1 MNRRRRATCTIAAV
15 AGILFLW
22 GCAAGTTRIADDRAN
37 DQPSDEQETTGYIET
52 AGDEHSGRSFLE
64 NIFFRRGAGTEEVVL
79 AFSAIP
85 DDINLTQPA
94 NNVVALALRNTVPSE
109 NARERYVPEALS
121 QVRSVSLRHAVKA
134 DNPALNVAIELAEIV
149 PYRMHHAGSSV
160 IVAFDTAAVLLNKPS
175 GGESREPVPAAL
187 QDPIR
192 THLEEEALLIEKDE
206 PAEFRGERLSIVCQ
220 DTHIK
225 NVFRLISEVSG
236 YNIVAGPDV
245 DQKLSLHMRNV
256 PWDQALDTILEVN
269 GLGMTTRG
277 KVITVMPLEKMEEA
291 EEKRLEKNVAAGR
304 VRQLSIEAKI
314 VEVNTSFSR
323 EIGVKWGIGFSGTW
337 GSRDTGIIFGSSAPG
352 NDTSVT
358 TLPAGIGL
366 TSSNLAVNF
375 PSATAST
382 TPALGIVAGS
392 SKFILDAKLQA
403 LEEVGD
409 GRIISSPKVT
419 TADKVKAMISQ
430 GEVFDVQIVGA
441 DGETTTKTIDATL
454 SLEVTPQITAE
465 GKVSLEIDARNRYA
479 DWSRSG
485 DGGIVGPPINTSAV
499 QSQVVINDGDTIVIG
514 GIYKSEDTEGGSGI
528 PWISSV
534 PVLGWLFKDRSI
546 VKKQMELLIFITPV
560 ILGETTVRG

>member
-1 MNRRRRATCTIAAV
+1 VAAA
-15 AGILFLW
+15 AGLLFLW
-22 GCAAGTTRIADDRAN
+22 SCAAGTGGRIADDRAN
-37 DQPSDEQETTGYIET
+37 GRPVTEQDTRGYGEP
-52 AGDEHSGRSFLE
+52 AGDEQAGRSFLE
-64 NIFFRRGAGTEEVVL
+64 DVFFRRGAGTEEVVM
-79 AFSAIP
+79 AFSAMP
-85 DDINLTQPA
+85 DDINLTQPKD
-94 NNVVALALRNTVPSE
+94 NVVALALHNTVPVE
-109 NARERYVPEALS
+109 NAREQYVPDVLS
-121 QVRSVSLRHAVKA
+121 QIRSVSLRRVTGNDA
-134 DNPALNVAIELAEIV
+134 PALDVAIELAEIV
-149 PYRMHHAGSSV
+149 PYRMHRSGSSV
-160 IVAFDTAAVLLNKPS
+160 IVAFDTVAGGAAAPAGEKHPAAVIT
-175 GGESREPVPAAL
+175 RED
-187 QDPIR
+187 DPIR
-192 THLEEEALLIEKDE
+192 VHLEEEALLIEKDE

-269 GLGMTTRG
+269 GWGMTTRG
-277 KVITVMPLEKMEEA
+277 KVITIMPLEKMEEA
-291 EEKRLEKNVAAGR
+291 EEKRREKNVSAGR

-314 VEVNTSFSR
+314 VEVSTSFSR
-323 EIGVKWGIGFSGTW
+323 EIGVKWGIGTSGTW
-337 GSRDTGIIFGSSAPG
+337 GRRDTGIIFGSSAPG
-352 NDTSVT
+352 KDTSLA

-375 PSATAST
+375 PSAIEAT

-546 VKKQMELLIFITPV
+546 VKKQLELLIFITPV